1 MFKVVCASITSP
13 DLHSV
18 SQPPSHPSLTP
29 LPLSAPSCAHLAPLS
44 NLSQAPP
51 NPSLSPLFDTLR
63 VAGELPSVFHLP
75 FSHLSHS
82 LPADPPTQRVLT
94 IQTRGA
100 RSSVSALRGHGTTA
114 SRQQGALREEFSV
127 ICPFI
132 NTYRS
137 RYK

>member
-1 MFKVVCASITSP
+1 MLLSHLQTPPCIPITLSP
-13 DLHSV
+13 L
-18 SQPPSHPSLTP
+18 SHPSLTP

-100 RSSVSALRGHGTTA
+100 RSCVSALRGHGTIV
-114 SRQQGALREEFSV
+114 SKQQGALRSATLLGQNAALFALL
-127 ICPFI
+127 
-132 NTYRS
+132 
-137 RYK
+137 

>member
-1 MFKVVCASITSP
+1 MFKVACASITSP
-13 DLHSV
+13 DLYSA
-18 SQPPSHPSLTP
+18 SHHPLTP
-29 LPLSAPSCAHLAPLS
+29 LTPLSPLYLAALHPVLTLLS

-100 RSSVSALRGHGTTA
+100 RSSGSALRGHGTTA
-114 SRQQGALREEFSV
+114 SKQQGALSSATLLGQNSALFAL
-127 ICPFI
+127 
-132 NTYRS
+132 
-137 RYK
+137 